1 MRKNKALT
9 YRSNKY
15 RSKRTE
21 CAGVWY
27 ASKAEAA
34 RAMELDMLKK
44 AGEIIEWI
52 PQPVF
57 RLGVPEN
64 KYVADFLVI
73 NSPQCSYCGAKHAH
87 GCIGPMEHR
96 KEPRAWVEE
105 IKGVETAVFKKNK
118 RLWQAYGRLPLVI
131 RRNGV
136 EVERII
142 PEGK

>member
-9 YRSNKY
+9 YRANKF

-21 CAGVWY
+21 YNSVWF

-34 RAMELDMLKK
+34 RAAELDLLLK
-44 AGEIIEWI
+44 AGLITEWI

-87 GCIGPMEHR
+87 GCIGPMEHI
-96 KEPRAWVEE
+96 KEPRTWVEE
-105 IKGVETAVFKKNK
+105 IKGVETPVFKKNK

-142 PEGK
+142 PDGK